1 MNNSYGIFCMA
12 MAMNK
17 EDQNTT
23 QMDVWWDKAIELY
36 DEFANSE
43 FNDYNQ
49 SEVDCIN
56 QFMTSKAKQES

>member
-1 MNNSYGIFCMA
+1 MNNSYGIFCIA

-17 EDQNTT
+17 EDQNTR

-36 DEFANSE
+36 DEFVNSE

-49 SEVDCIN
+49 SELDCIN
-56 QFMTSKAKQES
+56 QFMASKAK

>member
-56 QFMTSKAKQES
+56 QFMASKAKQ

>member
-56 QFMTSKAKQES
+56 QFMASKAKSEA